1 MFMEALIEL
10 LTSLTFL
17 FNFVTDSQA
26 LYSLNCVSQD
36 DSVETW
42 NKM

>member
-1 MFMEALIEL
+1 MFMRAWIEL
-10 LTSLTFL
+10 LTFL
-17 FNFVTDSQA
+17 FNFDLVTDSQA
-26 LYSLNCVSQD
+26 LDSLNCVSQD